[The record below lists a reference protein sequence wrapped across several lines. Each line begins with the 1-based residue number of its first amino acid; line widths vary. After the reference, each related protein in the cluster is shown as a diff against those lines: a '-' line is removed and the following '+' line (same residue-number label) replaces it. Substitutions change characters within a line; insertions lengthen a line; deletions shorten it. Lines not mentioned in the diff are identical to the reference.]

1 MPDDGDDTSG
11 GADPL
16 FRVESPIFTRKELL
30 EIEHI
35 PNEERIVGR
44 DEQIKKVA
52 NALNPAIAG
61 GSPRNM
67 IVYGKTG
74 TGKSLVAKHVTQ
86 RAKRAAENH
95 GTTVGT
101 AYIDCAQSNTETR
114 AISTLATQL
123 NAVAETDVTI
133 PRTGIA
139 TDDYY
144 GRFWEILDSRFDVAI
159 IILDEIDK
167 LGNDE
172 ILMQLSRAGEAGKL
186 DSCKIG
192 IIAISNKISY
202 QDKLEQRVKSSLQE
216 REFIFPPYDAE
227 QLRLIMENREDAFK
241 PDVLTTD
248 VIPLSAAFAASEHGD
263 ARKALDILRHAG
275 EIAEERDDDHV
286 REEHVRDARSLAD
299 VNRFRDLLQGQPTQA
314 KLTVLAVAELT
325 AARRESKIES
335 NDIYDKYCE
344 LTTTLDV
351 NQLSQRRVYD
361 LLREQAFL
369 DILGQEFEGRGR
381 ARGSVMKFHLLEEPE
396 TVRQAIQ
403 RDAVFEQMQG

>member
-1 MPDDGDDTSG
+1 MTGDGDDATG
-11 GADPL
+11 GGDPL
-16 FRVESPIFTRKELL
+16 FRVESPIFARKELL

-35 PNEERIVGR
+35 PNSERIVGR

-52 NALNPAIAG
+52 NALNPAIGG

-86 RAKRAAENH
+86 RAKGAAENH

-123 NAVAETDVTI
+123 NEVSETDVKI

-144 GRFWEILDSRFDVAI
+144 GRFWEILDARFDVAI

-186 DSCKIG
+186 ASCKIG

-241 PDVLTTD
+241 PDVVTND

-275 EIAEERDDDHV
+275 EIAEERDDERV

-325 AARRESKIES
+325 AERRESKIES
-335 NDIYDKYCE
+335 NDIYDKYCA
-344 LTTTLDV
+344 LTTALDV

-381 ARGSVMKFHLLEEPE
+381 ARGSVMKFYLLEEPE
-396 TVRQAIQ
+396 TVTQAIQ
-403 RDAVFEQMQG
+403 RDAVFEQLH

>member
-1 MPDDGDDTSG
+1 MPDNGDDAG
-11 GADPL
+11 GGTDPL
-16 FRVESPIFTRKELL
+16 FRVESPIFVRKELL

-74 TGKSLVAKHVTQ
+74 TGKSLVAKHITQ

-123 NAVAETDVTI
+123 NDVAETDVSI

-144 GRFWEILDSRFDVAI
+144 ARFWQILDTRFDVAI

-241 PDVLTTD
+241 SDVLTSD
-248 VIPLSAAFAASEHGD
+248 VVPLSAAFAASEHGD

-275 EIAEERDDDHV
+275 EIAEERDDERVH
-286 REEHVRDARSLAD
+286 ENHVRDARSLAD

-325 AARRESKIES
+325 AERRESKIES
-335 NDIYDKYCE
+335 NDIYDKYCA

-381 ARGSVMKFHLLEEPE
+381 ARGSVMKFYLLEEPD
-396 TVRQAIQ
+396 TVRQAIH
-403 RDAVFEQMQG
+403 RDAVFEQFR

>member
-1 MPDDGDDTSG
+1 MPDDGNDANG
-11 GADPL
+11 GTDPL
-16 FRVESPIFTRKELL
+16 FRVDSPIFTRKELL

-52 NALNPAIAG
+52 NALNPAIGG

-101 AYIDCAQSNTETR
+101 AYVDCAQSNTETR

-123 NAVAETDVTI
+123 NDVAETEVKI

-144 GRFWEILDSRFDVAI
+144 ARFWRILDARFDVAM

-241 PDVLTTD
+241 PNVLTSD

-275 EIAEERDDDHV
+275 EIAEERDDERV

-325 AARRESKIES
+325 ATRRESKIES

-344 LTTTLDV
+344 LTTALDV

-381 ARGSVMKFHLLEEPE
+381 ARGSVMKFYLLEEPE

-403 RDAVFEQMQG
+403 RDAVFDQMN

>member
-1 MPDDGDDTSG
+1 MPENRDTANG
-11 GADPL
+11 GPDPL
-16 FRVESPIFTRKELL
+16 FRVESPIFARKELL

-67 IVYGKTG
+67 IIYGKTG
-74 TGKSLVAKHVTQ
+74 TGKSLVAKHITQ

-123 NAVAETDVTI
+123 NDPAETDVSI

-144 GRFWEILDSRFDVAI
+144 ARFWQILDARFDVAI

-227 QLRLIMENREDAFK
+227 QLRLIMENRGDAFK
-241 PDVLTTD
+241 SDVLTSD
-248 VIPLSAAFAASEHGD
+248 VVPLSAAFAASEHGD

-275 EIAEERDDDHV
+275 EIAEERDDDRV

-325 AARRESKIES
+325 AECRESKIES
-335 NDIYDKYCE
+335 NDIYDKYCA

-381 ARGSVMKFHLLEEPE
+381 ARGSVMKFYLLEEPD
-396 TVRQAIQ
+396 TVRQAIH
-403 RDAVFEQMQG
+403 RDAVFEQFQ

>member
-1 MPDDGDDTSG
+1 MSDDGDDVSG
-11 GADPL
+11 GSDPL

-123 NAVAETDVTI
+123 NDVGETDVTI

-144 GRFWEILDSRFDVAI
+144 ARFWEILDSRFDVAM

-241 PDVLTTD
+241 PDVLTSD

-381 ARGSVMKFHLLEEPE
+381 ARGSVMKFYLLEEPE
-396 TVRQAIQ
+396 TVQQAIQ
-403 RDAVFEQMQG
+403 RDAVFEQMS

>member
-1 MPDDGDDTSG
+1 MSDDGDDVSEGT
-11 GADPL
+11 DPL

-30 EIEHI
+30 EIEHV

-123 NAVAETDVTI
+123 NDVGETDVTI

-144 GRFWEILDSRFDVAI
+144 ARFWEILDSRFDVAM

-241 PDVLTTD
+241 PDVLTSD

-325 AARRESKIES
+325 AVRRESKIES

-344 LTTTLDV
+344 LTTALDV

-381 ARGSVMKFHLLEEPE
+381 ARGSVMKFYLLEEPE
-396 TVRQAIQ
+396 TVQQAIQ
-403 RDAVFEQMQG
+403 RDAVFEQMN